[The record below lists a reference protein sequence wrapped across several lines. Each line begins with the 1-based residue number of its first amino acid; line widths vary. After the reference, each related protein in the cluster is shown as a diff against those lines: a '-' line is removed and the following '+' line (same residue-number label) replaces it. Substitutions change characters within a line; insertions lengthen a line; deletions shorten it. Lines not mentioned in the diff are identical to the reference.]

1 MTGGI
6 PSERAK
12 LEFLIRDDDD
22 SFEIR
27 EVSSAAGWLQMRPQR
42 LPDEAWELAELT
54 SRVDGRHRFILKN
67 VRTDRFH
74 MLSEPEQFLW
84 TRMDGQT
91 SLQEIATAYV
101 LRYGAFDFDLI
112 PALIRKLQGAGLL
125 TLQPASALRRVLARN
140 RRLRLVKIAEVM
152 FLGLERINI
161 SSRNVHPLF
170 ARLYAWG
177 GWLLFTRPAFLAC
190 VALGVAG
197 LAAGVRLWPEADAI
211 ARGLGRSPLKAIL
224 VIKLLFL
231 ATLLV
236 HQLGHGLAL
245 IHYGR
250 RVREFGFTF
259 LHGFVPSF
267 YVDVTD
273 IFMVNQRARV
283 VTALAGALVH
293 LVLGALWFL
302 AALWAPRGFVQA
314 FAAASGMIQWQA
326 FVIALYPC
334 CFIEMDGYHIMVDL
348 LGLPMLKPDAL
359 AYAGSLMRG
368 APSLPWGRQAALLV
382 GYLVVSAV
390 SLAALIAFNV
400 WLVVS
405 AAS

>member
-1 MTGGI
+1 VSA
-6 PSERAK
+6 PPQRAK
-12 LEFLIRDDDD
+12 LELLIRGNGDA
-22 SFEIR
+22 FEVR
-27 EVSSAAGWLQMRPQR
+27 EVSSAAGWLGMRPQR
-42 LPDEAWELAELT
+42 LPDQAWELAELT

-67 VRTDRFH
+67 VRTDRFL
-74 MLSEPEQFLW
+74 MLLEPEQFLW

-112 PALIRKLQGAGLL
+112 PTLIRKLQGAGLL
-125 TLQPASALRRVLARN
+125 TLQPASALRRVLARH
-140 RRLRLVKIAEVM
+140 RHWRLIKIAEVM
-152 FLGLERINI
+152 FRGLERINI
-161 SSRNVHPLF
+161 STRNAQPF
-170 ARLYAWG
+170 FQRLYAAG
-177 GWLLFTRPAFLAC
+177 GWLLFSRAAFLAYL
-190 VALGVAG
+190 ALGVVG
-197 LAAGVRLWPEADAI
+197 LVAGVRLWPEADMI
-211 ARGLGRSPLKAIL
+211 ARGLGQNPLTAIL
-224 VIKLLFL
+224 VVKLLFL

-236 HQLGHGLAL
+236 HPLGHALAL

-259 LHGFVPSF
+259 LHGFIPSF

-283 VTALAGALVH
+283 MTALAGALVH
-293 LVLGALWFL
+293 LVLGSLWFL
-302 AALWAPRGFVQA
+302 TALWAPPGFVKA

-348 LGLPMLKPDAL
+348 LGLPMLKSDAL
-359 AYAGSLMRG
+359 AYVGSLLRG
-368 APSLPWGRQAALLV
+368 APSVPWGRQAVLLV
-382 GYLVVSAV
+382 GYVVVSAV

-400 WLVVS
+400 WLVVGAIS
-405 AAS
+405 